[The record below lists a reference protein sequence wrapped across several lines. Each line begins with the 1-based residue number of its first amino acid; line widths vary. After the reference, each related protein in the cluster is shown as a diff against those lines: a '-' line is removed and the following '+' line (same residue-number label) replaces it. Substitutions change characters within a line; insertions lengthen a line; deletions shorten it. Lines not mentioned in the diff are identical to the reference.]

1 MFDLDAIEKDWKE
14 NSFCLSDEEIRK
26 IYIEEGVT
34 IDAYY
39 AAVEEC
45 EKNKPKFEGKVD
57 TSQRILWSLFGDTE
71 KEKEYR
77 RKAQEYEKKLKEY
90 YAKNDP
96 KKPRLSM
103 ESQKKVVEGSMDIV
117 FFLTRSWY
125 ERLNRVISLEELYYL
140 SLDTLL
146 NAAKY
151 CVHYDTK
158 NCFRS
163 YVKTCMD
170 KNIIKFLAKKEHIS
184 YRNAYCIFSDT
195 MHWPE
200 NKKLYKVKKFSF
212 DYDKEIPYKPS
223 SIYEM
228 TKDEYEEPDYTKEIS
243 SEEFM
248 KDYTDAL
255 KELSEDEY
263 RIMTLAYT
271 KDGFPG
277 LTHNEISDY
286 LGIESKDITNAKRR
300 VKKRLNNDLRFNK
313 YKD

>member
-1 MFDLDAIEKDWKE
+1 MFDLDAIEKDWKD
-14 NSFCLSDEEIRK
+14 NSFCLTDEEIRK
-26 IYIEEGVT
+26 IYIAEGVT
-34 IDAYY
+34 TKAYSDMID
-39 AAVEEC
+39 EFR
-45 EKNKPKFEGKVD
+45 KNEPEFKEKVD
-57 TSQRILWSLFGDTE
+57 SSQTLLWEMFGC
-71 KEKEYR
+71 KEELAEYR
-77 RKAQEYEKKLKEY
+77 EKAKKYQEILEEY
-90 YAKNDP
+90 YDKYYP
-96 KKPRLSM
+96 KKTRLSM

-117 FFLTRSWY
+117 FSLTRSWY

-146 NAAKY
+146 NVAKY

-184 YRNAYCIFSDT
+184 YRNAYCIFSNT

-200 NKKLYKVKKFSF
+200 NIKLYEVKKFSF

-228 TKDEYEEPDYTKEIS
+228 TKDESIEPDYTREVS

-248 KDYTDAL
+248 EDYNDAL
-255 KELSEDEY
+255 SGLDPQDIKVMGLSYDKEGQNLL
-263 RIMTLAYT
+263 TT
-271 KDGFPG
+271 K
-277 LTHNEISDY
+277 EISEIT
-286 LGIESKDITNAKRR
+286 GIEVKKIKVIRAR
-300 VKKRLNNDLRFNK
+300 VKRNLRTDPRFDK
-313 YKD
+313 YRD

>member
-1 MFDLDAIEKDWKE
+1 MFDLDAIEKDWKD
-14 NSFCLSDEEIRK
+14 NSFCLTDEEIRK

-39 AAVEEC
+39 NAVEEC
-45 EKNKPKFEGKVD
+45 EKNKPKFEGAVSL
-57 TSQRILWSLFGDTE
+57 SQRILWNLFGDTE
-71 KEKEYR
+71 KEEEYR
-77 RKAQEYEKKLKEY
+77 RKAQEYEKVLKEY

-96 KKPRLSM
+96 KKPRLSI

-117 FFLTRSWY
+117 FSLTRSWY

-184 YRNAYCIFSDT
+184 YRNAYCIFSNT

-200 NKKLYKVKKFSF
+200 NAKLYKVKKFSF

-228 TKDEYEEPDYTKEIS
+228 TKDESVELDYTREVS

-248 KDYTDAL
+248 DDYNNA
-255 KELSEDEY
+255 LSEFDPQDIKVMSLSYDKEGQN
-263 RIMTLAYT
+263 I
-271 KDGFPG
+271 
-277 LTHNEISDY
+277 LTAKEINEIT
-286 LGIESKDITNAKRR
+286 GIE
-300 VKKRLNNDLRFNK
+300 VKKIKVIRDKVRRNLRKDQRFDK
-313 YKD
+313 YRD

>member
-1 MFDLDAIEKDWKE
+1 MFDLDAIEKDWKD
-14 NSFCLSDEEIRK
+14 NSFCFSDEEIRK

-57 TSQRILWSLFGDTE
+57 TSQRILWNLFGDTE

-77 RKAQEYEKKLKEY
+77 RKAQEYEKILKEY

-228 TKDEYEEPDYTKEIS
+228 TKDEYEEPDYTREVS

-248 KDYTDAL
+248 EDYNEA
-255 KELSEDEY
+255 LSELDPIDAKVIGLSYDKEGQN
-263 RIMTLAYT
+263 ILTT
-271 KDGFPG
+271 K
-277 LTHNEISDY
+277 EISEIT
-286 LGIESKDITNAKRR
+286 GIEPKDITNAKRR
-300 VKKRLNNDLRFNK
+300 VKKRLNSDPRFDK
-313 YKD
+313 YRD